1 MYYMSEEGS
10 RVYTLAKTDPNGD
23 PTFSAH
29 PARYGITYTVL
40 PFSPPKGDLPPM
52 GGILVKMPPQ
62 CPP

>member
-40 PFSPPKGDLPPM
+40 PFSPPK
-52 GGILVKMPPQ
+52 LVFNETTANYDPI
-62 CPP
+62 